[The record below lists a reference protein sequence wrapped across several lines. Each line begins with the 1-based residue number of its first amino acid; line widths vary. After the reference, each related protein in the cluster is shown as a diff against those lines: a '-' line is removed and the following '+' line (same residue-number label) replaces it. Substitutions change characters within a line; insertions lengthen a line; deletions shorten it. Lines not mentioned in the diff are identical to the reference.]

1 MKHLGKGPSPAML
14 VAVIAMAFA
23 LVGTAVAANDGAIY
37 PKLTKSK
44 VKKIAKKQANK
55 QLKANVSGSHVNLA
69 DTATNAD
76 NADNLGG
83 SPPGDYQKA
92 GLTPFT
98 PITAFNNNWSRFS
111 SNFSEPGY
119 WVDADGMVNLQ
130 GGLHNGTSPN
140 AFTLP
145 AEVRPQTF
153 RSFVIRCSG
162 GAGTGIVELAP
173 TGNLNIFSQGGS
185 NCASFAFLDGF
196 SYRPDN

>member
-69 DTATNAD
+69 DTATNAE
-76 NADNLGG
+76 NLGG
-83 SPPGDYQKA
+83 SPPSDYQKA
-92 GLTPFT
+92 GLPPFT
-98 PITAFNNNWSRFS
+98 AATLVNNWSRFS
-111 SNFSEPGY
+111 TGWSEPGY
-119 WVDADGMVNLQ
+119 WVDGDGIVNLQ
-130 GGLHNGTSPN
+130 GSLDGGTQPA
-140 AFTLP
+140 AFSLP
-145 AEVRPQTF
+145 AGVRPTTF

-162 GAGTGIVELAP
+162 GPGQVEISPTSGNVAIYSYAGA
-173 TGNLNIFSQGGS
+173 
-185 NCASFAFLDGF
+185 NCATYAFLDGITF
-196 SYRPDN
+196 RPDN